1 MAVVDETLEIAPYNP
16 SGWQVFIKTILGLVV
31 GVFIAFLIF
40 IILVLIGGMIQQALS
55 DKLAGV
61 TSANPLLPL
70 ILIIVGFIGTFI
82 GTLIIAGIF
91 NLLYPDK
98 YYDMGKMFSLTLL
111 MNVLTLVL
119 FVPLYLIFSDN
130 IDQLFIVLAFH
141 TLFSIFLSYTA
152 VEISTNPNYAA
163 VHLIGTAAGI
173 LVAFFVFAVAYKFID
188 VNQGNTARIIMVL
201 PPVIAYLFLPLFH
214 SAWEKVYYKFYSM
227 GNNFFYIPSLNEVM
241 VDEEEA
247 DDVKVDTDV

>member
-1 MAVVDETLEIAPYNP
+1 
-16 SGWQVFIKTILGLVV
+16 
-31 GVFIAFLIF
+31 
-40 IILVLIGGMIQQALS
+40 MIQEALS
-55 DKLAGV
+55 DRLAGV
-61 TSANPLLPL
+61 TTANPLLPL
-70 ILIIVGFIGTFI
+70 ILVIIGFIGTFI

-91 NLLYPDK
+91 NLIYPDK

-111 MNVLTLVL
+111 MNVLTLIA
-119 FVPLYLIFSDN
+119 FVPLYLILSDN

-141 TLFSIFLSYTA
+141 ILFSIFLSYTA

-173 LVAFFVFAVAYKFID
+173 LVAFFIFAVAYKFID

-201 PPVIAYLFLPLFH
+201 PPVIAYFFLPLIH
-214 SAWEKVYYKFYSM
+214 SSREKLYYKFYTM

-241 VDEEEA
+241 VDEVEA
-247 DDVKVDTDV
+247 DEVEVDTEV